1 MAENRWCILK
11 FHKFS
16 FKKGGQEY
24 NAAWKAMDTY
34 MFMKPSALRAHKMRL
49 AVESASLHFDRHTG
63 EIVLNVPRRHLV
75 GLVKKE
81 IIKQLIGWVG
91 ILKTLLD
98 LKKRIGNERL
108 MSKIPDAKL
117 KKKIEQIKLRLI
129 ALFK

>member
-34 MFMKPSALRAHKMRL
+34 MFMTPSALRAHKMRL

-81 IIKQLIGWVG
+81 IIKQLADKATGKMQEIVFGKAFTESSKRIIGSVG
-91 ILKTLLD
+91 ISKTLLD
-98 LKKRIGNERL
+98 SKKRIGNER
-108 MSKIPDAKL
+108 P
-117 KKKIEQIKLRLI
+117 
-129 ALFK
+129 